1 MIPVTFPLRSSGILQ
16 ILKQAFISKT
26 YNEVK
31 RFLLYILS
39 GTSSAQE
46 SKPSILKNEASMSK
60 ISREK
65 LLRIAGKID
74 SRDKISMKMCLDD

>member
-1 MIPVTFPLRSSGILQ
+1 M
-16 ILKQAFISKT
+16 
-26 YNEVK
+26 
-31 RFLLYILS
+31 YILS

-46 SKPSILKNEASMSK
+46 SKPSILKNKASMSK